1 MKKLALIPLLLISFL
16 FVYSCDDDDDDDDDF
31 DGIETPI
38 EDIDPYYFNTIEP
51 IMNQSCA
58 TSGCHDA
65 TTKADGIELTSFDR
79 VKDAFV
85 DEDAW
90 EEITSNRMPVGNPL
104 SQSDKDAIE
113 AWIESDYTDGVVET
127 PATYVN
133 DIAPLINQ
141 SCATSYCHDSGA
153 PSAGLDLS
161 TYALVKTAFSST
173 GSSSSLGRI
182 KSGNMP
188 KNGTAFTQTQIDLI
202 ENWIDNGFIQQ

>member
-16 FVYSCDDDDDDDDDF
+16 LVYSCDSDDDDDDDF
-31 DGIETPI
+31 DDIETPI

-65 TTKADGIELTSFDR
+65 TTKADGIELTSFDK

-90 EEITSNRMPVGNPL
+90 DEITSNRMPVGSTL
-104 SQSDKDAIE
+104 SQADKDAIE

-127 PATYVN
+127 PATYVS

-141 SCATSYCHDSGA
+141 GCATSSCHDSSLPKA
-153 PSAGLDLS
+153 DLDLS
-161 TYALVKTAFSST
+161 TYELTKTAFTVT
-173 GSSSSLGRI
+173 GSLSSLGRI

-188 KNGTAFTQTQIDLI
+188 KNGTPFTQTQIDLI
-202 ENWIDNGFIQQ
+202 ENWINNGFLQQ